1 MKVIRLSPIVLATVF
16 LFACSDGGDS
26 NDKSQET
33 TASAASDQQ
42 PLDAA
47 QPVAIPTAIK
57 GDAEAKALYQKT
69 CIACHASGA
78 AGAPRAGDTVAW
90 DSLFEQQG
98 LEGLLSSTIN
108 GKGAMPAKGL
118 CGQCDSEDFKALIL
132 HMSGR

>member
-1 MKVIRLSPIVLATVF
+1 MKVIRLSPIVLVTVF
-16 LFACSDGGDS
+16 LFACG
-26 NDKSQET
+26 DKSHEST
-33 TASAASDQQ
+33 VSAVSDQQ
-42 PLDAA
+42 QDVVPA
-47 QPVAIPTAIK
+47 AIPAAIK
-57 GDAEAKALYQKT
+57 GDAEVKALYQKA

-90 DSLFEQQG
+90 DSLFEQSG

-118 CGQCDSEDFKALIL
+118 CGQCDSDDFKALIL